1 MILRFRGPDGQ
12 FRLEVDS
19 TDDFASI
26 LPKLADILPKN
37 TNPSTITVSNRPQ
50 GGDARPLATL
60 KGVTFNRIGIK

>member
-12 FRLEVDS
+12 FRLDVNS

-26 LPKLADILPKN
+26 LPKLAEHLPKE
-37 TNPSTITVSNRPQ
+37 TDPSTITVSNRPQ
-50 GGDARPLATL
+50 GGDARLLSTL